1 MASAPTLLILADDL
15 TGAADCAA
23 RWRVTGQPA
32 LVQLLPH
39 AMLWPGAM
47 AFTSDSRHLAPLL
60 ATQHVQ
66 HVLRQLEP
74 LHGQRWYKKIDS
86 TLRGNL
92 GAELDATLAVLG
104 RTHALI
110 CPAFPAQRRGLVHG
124 RLVCDATIAAP
135 IDLPTRLAE
144 QSQRSIALVTLDQ
157 VRGTPAA
164 LANDLRGYAQNASL
178 IVCDGITDAD
188 LEAIIVASRLAL
200 PDALLCGSAGLFG
213 ALAAQY
219 SPVVAEPNADLSAR
233 RVLIVIG
240 SGSSMAHRQLQEL
253 QDRYHMAIVGTDDT
267 LAAAIMLLHLP
278 PPPANAILDG
288 PQARAMA
295 EQMAI
300 TASQAI
306 RTMQPDLLMLI
317 GGDTAMALL
326 TQLAITELH
335 IQYELLPGIS
345 LSSAL
350 ARSGEQYQV
359 ILKAGSFGDSTTL
372 ADLLDRCADLQS
384 VRRTQ

>member
-1 MASAPTLLILADDL
+1 
-15 TGAADCAA
+15 
-23 RWRVTGQPA
+23 
-32 LVQLLPH
+32 
-39 AMLWPGAM
+39 MLRPGAM

-66 HVLRQLEP
+66 YLLNQLEP

-92 GAELDATLAVLG
+92 GAELDATLVALG
-104 RTHALI
+104 RTHAVI
-110 CPAFPAQRRGLVHG
+110 CPAFPAQRRGLLHG

-135 IDLPTRLAE
+135 IDLPARLAE
-144 QSQRSIALVTLDQ
+144 QSQRSIVLVTLDQ
-157 VRGTPAA
+157 VRGTPAEF
-164 LANDLRGYAQNASL
+164 ANNLRGYAQHASL
-178 IVCDGITDAD
+178 IVCDGISDAD
-188 LEAIIVASRLAL
+188 LEAITVASRLAL

-213 ALAAQY
+213 ALAAQH
-219 SPVVAEPNADLSAR
+219 SPAGAEPNADLSAR

-253 QDRYHMAIVGTDDT
+253 QDRYHMAIVGGDDT
-267 LAAAIMLLHLP
+267 LAAAAIMLLHLP

-300 TASQAI
+300 TASHAI
-306 RTMQPDLLMLI
+306 RTMQPDLMMMI

-335 IQYELLPGIS
+335 IQHELLPGIS

-384 VRRTQ
+384 VRRTP

>member
-1 MASAPTLLILADDL
+1 
-15 TGAADCAA
+15 
-23 RWRVTGQPA
+23 
-32 LVQLLPH
+32 
-39 AMLWPGAM
+39 M

-60 ATQHVQ
+60 AAQCVQ

-92 GAELDATLAVLG
+92 GAELDATLSALG

-110 CPAFPAQRRGLVHG
+110 CPAFPAQRRGLLQG

-135 IDLPTRLAE
+135 IDLTARLAE
-144 QSQRSIALVTLDQ
+144 QSQRRIALVTLDQ
-157 VRGTPAA
+157 VRGTHAE
-164 LANDLRGYAQNASL
+164 LANDLRGCAQHASL
-178 IVCDGITDAD
+178 IVCDGIADAD
-188 LEAIIVASRLAL
+188 LEAIIMASRLAL

-213 ALAAQY
+213 ALAAQH
-219 SPVVAEPNADLSAR
+219 SPAVAEPNADLSAR
-233 RVLIVIG
+233 RVLIVVG
-240 SGSSMAHRQLQEL
+240 SGSSMAHRQLQKL
-253 QDRYHMAIVGTDDT
+253 QDRYHTAIGGANDDDS
-267 LAAAIMLLHLP
+267 AATITLLHLP
-278 PPPANAILDG
+278 PPPANTILDG
-288 PQARAMA
+288 PQAQAMA
-295 EQMAI
+295 KQLAI

-306 RTMQPDLLMLI
+306 HAIQPDLLIMI

-335 IQYELLPGIS
+335 IQRELLPGIS

-372 ADLLDRCADLQS
+372 ADLLDRCADLHS
-384 VRRTQ
+384 ARRTQ

>member
-1 MASAPTLLILADDL
+1 
-15 TGAADCAA
+15 
-23 RWRVTGQPA
+23 
-32 LVQLLPH
+32 LLPH
-39 AMLWPGAM
+39 AVLRPGAM

-60 ATQHVQ
+60 AAQFVQ
-66 HVLRQLEP
+66 HLLSQLEP

-92 GAELDATLAVLG
+92 GAELDATLAALG

-110 CPAFPAQRRGLVHG
+110 CPAFPAQRRGLRHG
-124 RLVCDATIAAP
+124 RLVCDTTIATP

-144 QSQRSIALVTLDQ
+144 QSQRPIALVTLDR
-157 VRGTPAA
+157 VRGTPAE
-164 LANDLRGYAQNASL
+164 LANDLRGCAQHASL
-178 IVCDGITDAD
+178 IVCDGIADAD
-188 LEAIIVASRLAL
+188 LDAITVASRLAL

-213 ALAAQY
+213 ALAAQH
-219 SPVVAEPNADLSAR
+219 SPAVAEPIVDLSGR

-240 SGSSMAHRQLQEL
+240 SGSAMAHRQLQEL
-253 QDRYHMAIVGTDDT
+253 QDRYHTAIVGADDA
-267 LAAAIMLLHLP
+267 LSAAITLLHLP

-295 EQMAI
+295 EQLAI

-306 RTMQPDLLMLI
+306 RTMQPDLLMII

-335 IQYELLPGIS
+335 IQHELLPGIS

-350 ARSGEQYQV
+350 AHSGEQYQV

-372 ADLLDRCADLQS
+372 ADLLDRSADLQS
-384 VRRTQ
+384 ARKPQ